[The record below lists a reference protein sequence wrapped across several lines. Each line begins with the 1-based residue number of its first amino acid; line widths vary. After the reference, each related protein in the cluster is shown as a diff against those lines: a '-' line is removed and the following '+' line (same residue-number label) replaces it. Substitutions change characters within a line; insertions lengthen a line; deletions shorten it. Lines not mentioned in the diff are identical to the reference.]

1 MIHYSNAQ
9 YTHPSPLNRGDKI
22 RFVSPAS
29 SPNWDDVEEAAELLR
44 GWGFE
49 VDFGQYAFEKLN
61 YLAGTDQQRVDDLNA
76 AFRDESVR
84 AIFATRGG
92 KGSYRIA
99 DRIDFDAARRDPKF
113 LVGFSDITAIHLA
126 LTKQGIGGG
135 VHGAISIEDWEPSY
149 KPWGTPLR
157 KLLTTS
163 DPIIL
168 NADVEVETSQ
178 LTTAGCATGIM
189 VGGNL
194 EMVTATAGWA
204 LPDLRGKVLLLEAVG
219 MYLGQIDR
227 QLAMLT
233 KAGHLNGVAGVAL
246 GQFTDINPSGSLT
259 INDLLREY
267 LAPLDV
273 PILGGLP
280 LGHTVPA
287 QCIPLCYPTELKCE
301 DLTIHVRRDAS

>member
-1 MIHYSNAQ
+1 MIHDSNAQ

-29 SPNWDDVEEAAELLR
+29 SPNRDDVEEAAELLR

-126 LTKQGIGGG
+126 LAKQGIGGG

-157 KLLTTS
+157 KLL
-163 DPIIL
+163 
-168 NADVEVETSQ
+168 
-178 LTTAGCATGIM
+178 
-189 VGGNL
+189 
-194 EMVTATAGWA
+194 
-204 LPDLRGKVLLLEAVG
+204 
-219 MYLGQIDR
+219 
-227 QLAMLT
+227 
-233 KAGHLNGVAGVAL
+233 
-246 GQFTDINPSGSLT
+246 
-259 INDLLREY
+259 
-267 LAPLDV
+267 
-273 PILGGLP
+273 
-280 LGHTVPA
+280 
-287 QCIPLCYPTELKCE
+287 
-301 DLTIHVRRDAS
+301 